1 MAELTFIV
9 AFVAGVLSFLS
20 PCVLPLVPAYLTFIA
35 GTSIREVQQDV
46 PGTRMRIFVSSVL
59 FVLGFSVVFSILG
72 VLLQSALSGIAYDLR
87 TYLNYIG
94 GAIIIFF
101 GLFLMGLVKIDFLQR
116 EHKLDVKGA
125 EKFKYIG
132 SFVFG
137 AAFAVGWTPCVG
149 AVLGGVLTLAA
160 TRPEAAFPLMV
171 SYTLGLGI
179 PFILAGAFI
188 SQATGLIKKAGPY
201 IGTLNIIFG
210 IVLVILGI
218 LVVTDSLYIV
228 ANLFPVQQ
236 FISSG

>member
-1 MAELTFIV
+1 VAELTFIV